1 MERYEIVAMA
11 KLRDQ
16 AFRKIHQD
24 PELWKRWHECKD
36 QSGRELLMTW
46 AIFGIAKERGFQD
59 GWDAAMQQV
68 AEDAAGEWI

>member
-1 MERYEIVAMA
+1 MDRVAML
-11 KLRDQ
+11 KLRWE
-16 AFRKIHQD
+16 AEKKIKED
-24 PELWKRWHECKD
+24 PELMKKWRGSPWPAE
-36 QSGRELLMTW
+36 RELLMTW